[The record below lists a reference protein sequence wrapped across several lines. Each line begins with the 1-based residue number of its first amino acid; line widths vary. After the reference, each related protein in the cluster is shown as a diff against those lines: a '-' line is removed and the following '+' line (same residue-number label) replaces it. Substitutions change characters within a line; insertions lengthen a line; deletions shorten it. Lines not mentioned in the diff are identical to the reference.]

1 MALFLQQLVNG
12 ITMGGT
18 YALVALG
25 FTLIFGVLD
34 IIQMAHGEIFSIG
47 ALMAYVVI
55 GIWDGGFWSGLLI
68 AMAVAAAMGYVVE
81 LVALRP
87 LRARGADYLAPLI
100 STIGL
105 SIIIQEVLGKLF
117 GAEPLAVRTALA
129 QTQVQLGPVKV
140 ASVQILVLV
149 ISLAL
154 MGLMQVLLR
163 YTRLGRAMRAVAE
176 NPRTAALLGVN
187 VGAVIVVTM
196 MLASSLGGAAGVL
209 VGVTFQNVNASMGLS
224 YSLKG
229 LAVIVLGGLGDF
241 TGAVVGGL
249 ALGVVEAL
257 TVAYGGSGWRDAVA
271 FGFLF
276 LVLVLRPN
284 GLFGRQL
291 TGRS

>member
-1 MALFLQQLVNG
+1 MALLLQQLVNG

-55 GIWDGGFWSGLLI
+55 GIWHGGFWSGLLV
-68 AMAVAAAMGYVVE
+68 AMAAAAAMGYVVE

-117 GAEPLAVRTALA
+117 GAEPLAVRTDLA
-129 QTQVQLGPVKV
+129 QTQLQLGPVKV
-140 ASVQILVLV
+140 AGVQVLVLV

-187 VGAVIVVTM
+187 VGAVIVLTM

-209 VGVTFQNVNASMGLS
+209 VGVTFQNVNAAMGLS

-229 LAVIVLGGLGDF
+229 LAVIVLGGLGHF

-291 TGRS
+291 AGRS

>member
-1 MALFLQQLVNG
+1 
-12 ITMGGT
+12 MGGT

-25 FTLIFGVLD
+25 FTLIFGVID
-34 IIQMAHGEIFSIG
+34 IIQMAHGEIFSLG
-47 ALMAYVVI
+47 ALMAYLVI
-55 GIWDGGFWSGLLI
+55 SAWHGGFWGGLLV
-68 AMAVAAAMGYVVE
+68 AMATAAAMGYVVE

-105 SIIIQEVLGKLF
+105 SIILRELLVKLF
-117 GAEPLAVRTALA
+117 GAEPLAVRTELA
-129 QTQVQLGPVKV
+129 SRQLQLGPLTV
-140 ASVQILVLV
+140 SGVQLLVLG
-149 ISLAL
+149 ISLGLMAL
-154 MGLMQVLLR
+154 MQALLR

-187 VGAVIVVTM
+187 VGGVVALTV
-196 MLASSLGGAAGVL
+196 MLASALGGAAGVL
-209 VGVTFQNVNASMGLS
+209 VGVTFQNVNASVGMS
-224 YSLKG
+224 YALKG

-291 TGRS
+291 VRRS